1 MAQRDRHFS
10 LKALALGGAG
20 FVLLVVDVVLLSW
33 IIGPAAAST
42 RTVPTGLSAHAT
54 QGAELALILP
64 TRDPRTPW
72 PTKIPMPTA
81 SPWLISTETPEPPPA
96 IQVLAVSTALPQ
108 STFAPTMP
116 VLAESTALSHST
128 LAPATPV
135 SSATTSSSAL
145 VTTPTPTLQPAA
157 LAILAPDTG
166 GGPPAATLDPWETP
180 VDTPTETPAG
190 VPTETPAGVP
200 TETSVPEPG
209 ETPLPPSGAFDDL
222 PDLETYERIYRNAI
236 AGQPFDIVS
245 LTLDRTNRAIPRFVL
260 EVAGGET
267 RDVFAAQSAADVLG
281 YGRGLLDDAKSYLG
295 DEHCGIAVESSYETS
310 NMDACSNKPAWCQ
323 VGAYDQSTGAWTVK
337 WTYVRGSYTGG
348 PYALEVWNN
357 GP

>member
-10 LKALALGGAG
+10 LKALALGGVG

-42 RTVPTGLSAHAT
+42 RTVPTGLSARAT

-72 PTKIPMPTA
+72 PTKMPMPTA

-108 STFAPTMP
+108 NTLAPALP
-116 VLAESTALSHST
+116 VLAESTALSRSM

-135 SSATTSSSAL
+135 STATASSSAL
-145 VTTPTPTLQPAA
+145 VTTPTPILQPAA
-157 LAILAPDTG
+157 MATSAPDTG
-166 GGPPAATLDPWETP
+166 GGPPAATLEPMETP
-180 VDTPTETPAG
+180 VDAPSETPTDDPTETPA
-190 VPTETPAGVP
+190 AN
-200 TETSVPEPG
+200 PG
-209 ETPLPPSGAFDDL
+209 ETPLPPPPLLSYDDL
-222 PDLETYERIYRNAI
+222 PDFETYLRMHRSAV
-236 AGQPFDIVS
+236 AGQSFDIVS
-245 LTLDRTNRAIPRFVL
+245 LALDTTNGAIPRFVL
-260 EVAGGET
+260 EVAGSET
-267 RDVFAAQSAADVLG
+267 QDVFAAQPATDVLD
-281 YGRGLLDDAKSYLG
+281 YSRHFLDDAKRYLG
-295 DEHCGIAVESSYETS
+295 DEYCAVAVESTYKAS
-310 NMDACSNKPAWCQ
+310 NKDACLNTPAWCQ
-323 VGAYDQSTGAWTVK
+323 VGAYDQDTNTWSVTWA
-337 WTYVRGSYTGG
+337 YARGSYIGG

>member
-42 RTVPTGLSAHAT
+42 RTVPTGLSARAT

-64 TRDPRTPW
+64 TRDHRTPW

-116 VLAESTALSHST
+116 VLAESTALSRST
-128 LAPATPV
+128 LAPATPL
-135 SSATTSSSAL
+135 SSAKTSSAAL

-157 LAILAPDTG
+157 MATSAPDTG
-166 GGPPAATLDPWETP
+166 GGSPTATLGPRETP
-180 VDTPTETPAG
+180 VGAPSETPAGDPTETPVAN
-190 VPTETPAGVP
+190 
-200 TETSVPEPG
+200 PG
-209 ETPLPPSGAFDDL
+209 ETPLPPAPPRTYDDL
-222 PDLETYERIYRNAI
+222 PDFESYMRMYRNAI
-236 AGQPFDIVS
+236 ESQPFDIVS
-245 LTLDRTNRAIPRFVL
+245 LGLDTTDSAIPRFVL
-260 EVAGGET
+260 EVAGSESQ
-267 RDVFAAQSAADVLG
+267 DDFAAQPATDVLD
-281 YGRGLLDDAKSYLG
+281 YSRHFLDDAKRYLG
-295 DEHCGIAVESSYETS
+295 GEYCAVADESTYKAS
-310 NMDACSNKPAWCQ
+310 NKDACLNTPAWCQ
-323 VGAYDQSTGAWTVK
+323 VGAYDQATNTWSVTWA
-337 WTYVRGSYTGG
+337 YVRGSYTGG
-348 PYALEVWNN
+348 PYALEVWNAD
-357 GP
+357 P